1 MVSIRMWIVD
11 KVDFWPCCPEKK
23 FRWKI
28 AVVETPSSI
37 RKNLELGRLLSKVR
51 EGFRQ
56 DC

>member
-1 MVSIRMWIVD
+1 MWIVD